1 LRDFS
6 ENMKKPQEN
15 IEEIINKLELFNP
28 INGRISEIND
38 QNENFYENVSEM
50 IDAANSLQDQFQIA
64 QDLYVQHN
72 DFISQAY
79 QPIREINNREVS
91 SPELETAKE

>member
-1 LRDFS
+1 
-6 ENMKKPQEN
+6 MKKPQEN

-50 IDAANSLQDQFQIA
+50 IDAANSLQD
-64 QDLYVQHN
+64 
-72 DFISQAY
+72 
-79 QPIREINNREVS
+79 
-91 SPELETAKE
+91 